1 MERRPGWWDRPTTV
15 IGRRRTQR
23 TPIKPSTTNSP
34 RSNQGNSGGRPR
46 TTTNSPRSSQGNSGH
61 RQQHVRGR
69 IRRSP
74 PRSAESERFSNLLI
88 ESSLRS
94 DQHIATSQERHDFG
108 QVSVNR
114 EWFRRSSLSKSSTR
128 SRDRS
133 FSGSPT
139 STSIS
144 TSTSTTMYR
153 SGAINIEILLKEAL
167 AAIENHTKPNPF
179 RTAVAFD
186 ALMQII
192 PQLGGFQRV
201 MRQISL
207 ELLASVYPK
216 APETSSSAF
225 EPKPFFATTILRGEK
240 IHSLNM
246 EMTTLQQRYDS
257 LLATQMASTGS
268 INVIVDRW
276 VKKVKFYTF
285 QHWCCVVSKVLALK
299 NKSAEMMKRVH
310 ARKRFADV
318 FYSWRRWVT
327 KLSLE
332 RALVDGLV
340 VGEQIAELDRTA
352 LLIKE
357 LRNELIERNNQ
368 ISVLKKLVFLESGEG
383 EGSGEIEGTNDG
395 VLIDEVVE
403 TAAEVPVPEE
413 PVETVAAEIPVS
425 EEPVVE
431 TVEVRVTEENL
442 S

>member
-1 MERRPGWWDRPTTV
+1 
-15 IGRRRTQR
+15 
-23 TPIKPSTTNSP
+23 
-34 RSNQGNSGGRPR
+34 
-46 TTTNSPRSSQGNSGH
+46 
-61 RQQHVRGR
+61 
-69 IRRSP
+69 
-74 PRSAESERFSNLLI
+74 
-88 ESSLRS
+88 
-94 DQHIATSQERHDFG
+94 
-108 QVSVNR
+108 
-114 EWFRRSSLSKSSTR
+114 
-128 SRDRS
+128 
-133 FSGSPT
+133 
-139 STSIS
+139 
-144 TSTSTTMYR
+144 MYR

-167 AAIENHTKPNPF
+167 AAIQNHTKPNPF

-225 EPKPFFATTILRGEK
+225 ESAPFFATTILRGEK

-299 NKSAEMMKRVH
+299 NAAATIMSRVYT
-310 ARKRFADV
+310 RKRFADV

-357 LRNELIERNNQ
+357 LRNELIEQTNQ
-368 ISVLKKLVFLESGEG
+368 IGALTIENSALKKLVFVESGESG
-383 EGSGEIEGTNDG
+383 GSGDIEGIEEG
-395 VLIDEVVE
+395 VLLDGVVE
-403 TAAEVPVPEE
+403 TAAELPVPEE
-413 PVETVAAEIPVS
+413 PVETVAAEIPGVIFK
-425 EEPVVE
+425 
-431 TVEVRVTEENL
+431 
-442 S
+442 